1 MPARSFIM
9 KIAALYARV
18 STTNQ
23 QQDETIASQLD
34 ALMAYAH
41 AHDDEISP
49 HHIYQD
55 DGFSGASVDRP
66 ALDALRD
73 AVATGELEAVLI
85 LSPDRLARQFAYQYV
100 ITEEFEQAGCEVVFV
115 NHGLGQ
121 TPSERMLREM
131 AGVFAEY
138 ERAQIAER
146 CRRGRLYQARP
157 GHVWMSQ
164 APYGYTYVPKTEACP
179 GRLIINE
186 TEAEVGRH
194 LFHWVVDD
202 PLSTYQMTKRINET
216 GWRTRKG
223 TPHWSAGYI
232 RNLLGNSVYR
242 GIYYYNK
249 RKLVQATRRNM
260 PAEGPLKPRRTG
272 RVVRPQ
278 EEWIAIEVP
287 AIIDPETWE
296 LAQQQLRLNR
306 ERSPRNTKKHA
317 YLLQSLLICSYCQV
331 RMVGHT
337 TGRPDNPNRRYL
349 CGRKDSLKGHPTRCP
364 ARTFSGDR
372 LEEQVWASVS
382 GLLRDPHLLLE
393 QYQIRPEPGYG
404 SPQQHEQNR
413 LERRQKAL
421 SREEERL
428 IDAYQAGVMELEAL
442 SERCGRIRDERARVM
457 DRLSQL
463 QRQQLEQA
471 QYDTLGQT
479 LDEFCRKMSDMLDNP
494 SFETKQRILR
504 LVVDKILVSD
514 EEITIQHTVPISD
527 VRLWRDHY
535 SRREPMRRYHS
546 HRADATPQI

>member
-1 MPARSFIM
+1 M

-18 STTNQ
+18 STTTQ
-23 QQDETIASQLD
+23 QHDETIASQID
-34 ALMAYAH
+34 ALMTYAQAY
-41 AHDDEISP
+41 DYEINP

-55 DGFSGASVDRP
+55 EGFSGASVDRP

-73 AVATGELEAVLI
+73 AVAAGELEAVLI

-100 ITEEFEQAGCEVVFV
+100 VTEEFEQAGCEVVFV
-115 NHGLGQ
+115 SHGLGK
-121 TPSERMLREM
+121 TPAERMLREM

-146 CRRGRLYQARP
+146 CRRGRIYKARQ

-164 APYGYTYVPKTEACP
+164 APYGYTYVSKTEACP

-186 TEAEVGRH
+186 TEAEVVRH
-194 LFHWVVDD
+194 LFHWLVDEQ
-202 PLSTYQMTKRINET
+202 LSTYQMTKRINET

-223 TPHWSAGYI
+223 NTRWSAGYI

-260 PAEGPLKPRRTG
+260 PAQGPLKPRRTG
-272 RVVRPQ
+272 RVVRPK

-287 AIIDPETWE
+287 AIVDPETWE

-331 RMVGHT
+331 RMLGHT
-337 TGRPDNPNRRYL
+337 TGRPQKPNRRYL
-349 CGRKDSLKGHPTRCP
+349 CGRKDSLKGHPIRCP
-364 ARTFSGDR
+364 ARTFSADM
-372 LEEQVWASVS
+372 LEELVWASVS
-382 GLLRDPHLLLE
+382 SLLQDPKLLLE
-393 QYQIRPEPGYG
+393 QYQLRQEPRYG
-404 SPQQHEQNR
+404 TPQQHEQNR

-421 SREEERL
+421 TREEERL
-428 IDAYQAGVMELEAL
+428 IDAYQAGVMDLDAL
-442 SERCGRIRDERARVM
+442 TERCWRLRDERARVV

-463 QRQQLEQA
+463 QHQQLEQA
-471 QYDTLGQT
+471 QHDILGQT
-479 LDEFCRKMSDMLDNP
+479 LEEFCCKMSDVLDNP
-494 SFETKQRILR
+494 SFETKQRILQ

-514 EEITIQHTVPISD
+514 EEVTIQHTVPISD

-535 SRREPMRRYHS
+535 SL
-546 HRADATPQI
+546 

>member
-1 MPARSFIM
+1 M

-23 QQDETIASQLD
+23 QQNETMASQLD
-34 ALMAYAH
+34 ALMAYAR
-41 AHDDEISP
+41 AHDYEISP

-55 DGFSGASVDRP
+55 EGFSGASVDRP

-73 AVATGELEAVLI
+73 TVAAGELEAVLI
-85 LSPDRLARQFAYQYV
+85 LSPDRLARPFAYQYV
-100 ITEEFEQAGCEVVFV
+100 VTEELEQAGCEVVFV
-115 NHGLGQ
+115 SHGLGK
-121 TPSERMLREM
+121 TPAERMLREM

-138 ERAQIAER
+138 ERAQIAQR
-146 CRRGRLYQARP
+146 CRRGRIYKARQ
-157 GHVWMSQ
+157 GYVWMSQ
-164 APYGYTYVPKTEACP
+164 APYGYTHVPKTEACS
-179 GRLIINE
+179 GQLIINE
-186 TEAEVGRH
+186 TEAEVVRH
-194 LFHWVVDD
+194 LFHWLVDEQ
-202 PLSTYQMTKRINET
+202 LSTYQMTKRINET

-223 TPHWSAGYI
+223 STRWSAGYI
-232 RNLLGNSVYR
+232 RNLLGNSVYC
-242 GIYYYNK
+242 GIYYYNQ

-260 PAEGPLKPRRTG
+260 PAQGPLKPRRTG
-272 RVVRPQ
+272 RVVRPKD
-278 EEWIAIEVP
+278 EWIAIEVP
-287 AIIDPETWE
+287 AIVDPAIWE

-331 RMVGHT
+331 RMLGHT
-337 TGRPDNPNRRYL
+337 TGRPQKPHRRYL

-364 ARTFSGDR
+364 ARTFSADM
-372 LEEQVWASVS
+372 LEELVWASVS
-382 GLLRDPHLLLE
+382 GLLQDPNLLLE
-393 QYQIRPEPGYG
+393 QYQLRQEPGYG

-421 SREEERL
+421 TREEERL
-428 IDAYQAGVMELEAL
+428 IDAYQAGVMELDAL
-442 SERCGRIRDERARVM
+442 MERCGRIRDERARVM

-463 QRQQLEQA
+463 QHQQLEQA

-479 LDEFCRKMSDMLDNP
+479 LNEFCRKMSDILDNP

-535 SRREPMRRYHS
+535 YRQYPY
-546 HRADATPQI
+546 T